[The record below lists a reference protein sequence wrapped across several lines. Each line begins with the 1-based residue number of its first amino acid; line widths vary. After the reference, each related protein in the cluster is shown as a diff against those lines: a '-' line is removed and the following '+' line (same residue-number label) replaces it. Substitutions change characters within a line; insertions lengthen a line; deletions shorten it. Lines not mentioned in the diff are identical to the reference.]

1 MYYHQF
7 TPPYFLGTGK
17 GKRKK
22 GGKETPSGEKGD
34 ETESQKD
41 DKPPT
46 PEAAEPKG
54 DEEGEGE
61 GEGEGETE
69 KAPKTVR
76 IYYTPTRTSI
86 KRISK
91 YLWLAMFQIHVR

>member
-1 MYYHQF
+1 MKLHSCTHVYKLNFIISSVH
-7 TPPYFLGTGK
+7 TSIFLGTGK

-54 DEEGEGE
+54 DEDGEGE

-76 IYYTPTRTSI
+76 IYYY
-86 KRISK
+86 ISLVS
-91 YLWLAMFQIHVR
+91 YQDLR